1 MLLCILAVKVGC
13 IGIQQLPTCGV
24 PDHLLG
30 TVARDQL
37 CFTAPEGENA
47 ILDPYCIDQHRQM
60 VKNSQ
65 QELRHNPIRQ
75 QRRCHVFC
83 VLRKLHEKTF
93 IVRPTI

>member
-47 ILDPYCIDQHRQM
+47 ILDPYCIDQHR
-60 VKNSQ
+60 
-65 QELRHNPIRQ
+65 
-75 QRRCHVFC
+75 
-83 VLRKLHEKTF
+83 
-93 IVRPTI
+93 